1 MFSTESKIGG
11 TVRSEWNVAKE
22 KANARVQ
29 TSKIKTKDAKNNSVK
44 LKNSS
49 TSTEFNLE
57 IQPNKYPEE
66 DLNNFLLAV
75 YNRVSSQLEANI
87 RSVSKVNRLTVERSM
102 LEKDISL
109 EYEFRPVVTAIGSG
123 STVISVFSDVLC
135 YWNLTRSTVNV
146 DLPDK
151 IVPCPSAPRVLKTCP
166 AFPELLL
173 VGFNNGDVRVLA
185 NDDWGVCQHCHRSPV
200 RALDWS
206 KNNAQLVL
214 SADFDSVVGIWRYSK
229 SKHKIELKSKIRTID
244 NFGCPL
250 AISIENEFVLFA
262 YDTNF
267 LAMFHFPENPLKASK
282 PKLEM
287 KKVFK
292 RGFEL
297 PFTAHIA
304 LSLRYLPSIQELAV
318 ADGNGIIK
326 LYGPLKDNLKELRK
340 YDSVAPIDIFG
351 KILAFKDYRIDV
363 LRY

>member
-1 MFSTESKIGG
+1 MFSSVSQIGA
-11 TVRSEWNVAKE
+11 TFRSEWNLAKD

-29 TSKIKTKDAKNNSVK
+29 TSKIKTKEAKNNSSKV
-44 LKNSS
+44 KNSS
-49 TSTEFNLE
+49 TTTDCSVEL
-57 IQPNKYPEE
+57 QADKYPE
-66 DLNNFLLAV
+66 DQIQKFLFSV
-75 YNRVSSQLEANI
+75 YNRVSAQLEANI
-87 RSVSKVNRLTVERSM
+87 RSVNKVNRLTGDRSM
-102 LEKDISL
+102 LENDISL
-109 EYEFRPVVTAIGSG
+109 EYENKPVVTAIGSG
-123 STVISVFSDVLC
+123 ATVISVFGDSLC
-135 YWNLTRSTVNV
+135 YWNLTRSPVKIDV
-146 DLPDK
+146 PDRV
-151 IVPCPSAPRVLKTCP
+151 VPCPSAPRVLKTCP
-166 AFPELLL
+166 AYPELLV

-185 NDDWGVCQHCHRSPV
+185 NDDWGICQHCHRSPV
-200 RALDWS
+200 RAIDWS

-229 SKHKIELKSKIRTID
+229 SRHKIELKSKIRTVD

-250 AISIENEFVLFA
+250 AISIENDFVLFA

-297 PFTAHIA
+297 PFSAHMS
-304 LSLRYLPSIQELAV
+304 LNLRYLPTIQELAV

-326 LYGPLKDNLKELRK
+326 LYGPLKDNLKELEK
-340 YDSVAPIDIFG
+340 YDSVASIDIFG
-351 KILAFKDYRIDV
+351 KIIAFKDDKIDI